1 MRKDHGISL
10 THCSS
15 VCLFLCLQG
24 TTVRTMLTFVNAKT
38 RAKFVITGSMEKA
51 CETLGWKPQQ
61 VEEAG
66 GMTEFIHSHET
77 LGTSLMIA

>member
-1 MRKDHGISL
+1 
-10 THCSS
+10 
-15 VCLFLCLQG
+15 
-24 TTVRTMLTFVNAKT
+24 MLTFINAKT

-51 CETLGWKPQQ
+51 CETLGWKPQL

-66 GMTEFIHSHET
+66 GMTEFIHSNET